1 MYMLSNEKEVQIG
14 EMMAMINNKTD
25 TSPKQT
31 EQARQSS
38 IIIFVIN

>member
-14 EMMAMINNKTD
+14 EMMAMINKTD